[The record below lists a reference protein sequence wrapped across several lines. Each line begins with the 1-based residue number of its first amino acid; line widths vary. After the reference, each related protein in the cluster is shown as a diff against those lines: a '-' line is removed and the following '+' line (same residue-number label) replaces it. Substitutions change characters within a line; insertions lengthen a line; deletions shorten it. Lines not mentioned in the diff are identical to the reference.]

1 MQTHP
6 SHEKYVRAH
15 TASKL
20 DRSQSAEKEVDEEW
34 LRRTSF
40 SSAWARLLDILF
52 VRGQE
57 AIPPVRCAPPSPV
70 LRPRSRISRLFRL
83 LAPLRACLYRPLPLR
98 PRASDI
104 ARAGKKVA
112 PDPDLHAA
120 AARAASRPRQRRRG
134 RLGRGRL
141 IALPRRPRRWAASGG
156 LFLRPPASPLACG
169 RATT

>member
-15 TASKL
+15 AASKL

-70 LRPRSRISRLFRL
+70 LRPRSHISRLFRL
-83 LAPLRACLYRPLPLR
+83 LAPLRACASTGLSRSACALLTSLAQGRKAPPTPR
-98 PRASDI
+98 STPQPRAPPSELASDV
-104 ARAGKKVA
+104 AGGSSDLGSDPSAVA
-112 PDPDLHAA
+112 D
-120 AARAASRPRQRRRG
+120 
-134 RLGRGRL
+134 
-141 IALPRRPRRWAASGG
+141 
-156 LFLRPPASPLACG
+156 
-169 RATT
+169 